1 MRKKFAKEPFVAVAV
16 SLDARGEPDKTAE
29 KRQAILKFLDR
40 VHATPTTNLWL
51 EEETAVWQE
60 KLKIDWVPCVYV
72 FDKDGHY
79 VAKLYD
85 SEFNPTVVENLVEE
99 LLKHRL

>member
-1 MRKKFAKEPFVAVAV
+1 MRKKFAKDPFVAVSV
-16 SLDARGEPDKTAE
+16 SLDERGDPDKTAE
-29 KRQAILKFLDR
+29 KRKAILKFLDR
-40 VHATPTTNLWL
+40 VHATMTNLWL
-51 EEETAVWQE
+51 EEENAVWQE
-60 KLKIDWVPCVYV
+60 KLNIAWVPCVYV

-99 LLKHRL
+99 LLKR